1 MPQTQTNALKRRLRI
16 AERVRQEGEVKVDA
30 LAEWLDV
37 TVVTVRSDLN
47 YLEEQGELIRSFG
60 GAISVD
66 DVHSPMASHKGRGGY
81 PREIMLAYHGASL
94 VSDDD
99 RIFIWGERLAYHMAM
114 FLEGSKYVRLVSNAP
129 ALIRLTELYENITL
143 SLLGGDYDPATRL
156 ISHSPQV
163 DTEGSQQKDTSRAFI
178 LLDDA
183 TIKREQEQSASLL
196 RGLAKQTC
204 GLVACQSLTLNT
216 MATLA
221 CFDELILLNDCPPN
235 IIEALTQGH
244 FQIVADVTGAIHL
257 VS

>member
-66 DVHSPMASHKGRGGY
+66 DAHSPMASHKGRGGY

-94 VSDDD
+94 VPDDD

-114 FLEGSKYVRLVSNAP
+114 FLEGTKHVRLVSNAP

-143 SLLGGDYDPATRL
+143 SLLGGDYNPATRL
-156 ISHSPQV
+156 VSPSSQV
-163 DTEGSQQKDTSRAFI
+163 GAEGSLQDTSRAFI
-178 LLDDA
+178 LLDGA
-183 TIKREQEQSASLL
+183 TVKREQEQTASLL

-221 CFDELILLNDCPPN
+221 CFDELILLNDCPPT
-235 IIEALTQGH
+235 IIESLTQGH
-244 FQIVADVTGAIHL
+244 FQIVADIPGAIHL